1 MSGPFKMKGYSYPGS
16 SPAKKV
22 DDNLKNIDI
31 SDVSFEM
38 LSNMRSQ
45 ISKDK
50 DPNDYKKITNAM
62 LDQRNKTHEK
72 FPELAKN
79 MKIFEN
85 E

>member
-22 DDNLKNIDI
+22 DDNLKNVNI
-31 SDVSFEM
+31 SDVSFEG

-50 DPNDYKKITNAM
+50 DPKDYKKISRAM
-62 LDQRNKTHEK
+62 LNKRNTR
-72 FPELAKN
+72 
-79 MKIFEN
+79 
-85 E
+85 